1 MKRAGVTIQKPYP
14 GYYYPNIMTEYILIF
29 RKPGMPIYKQTDR
42 AAKDRSVYPINR
54 LFTMDIANNVWHIA
68 PVPPDMI
75 DHPCPF
81 PEEIPD
87 RLIKLYSYVG
97 DLVLD
102 PFAGSGQT
110 LKAAKQLDRH
120 YVGYETIAKYARLAR
135 QRIKGKSAIRPQQ
148 LIARFDKIGK
158 DDPAGQSS

>member
-1 MKRAGVTIQKPYP
+1 V
-14 GYYYPNIMTEYILIF
+14 
-29 RKPGMPIYKQTDR
+29 
-42 AAKDRSVYPINR
+42 
-54 LFTMDIANNVWHIA
+54 
-68 PVPPDMI
+68 I

-87 RLIKLYSYVG
+87 RLIQLYSYKSDV
-97 DLVLD
+97 VLD

-110 LKAAKQLDRH
+110 LKAAKHLKRK
-120 YVGYETIAKYARLAR
+120 YVGYETIEKYTQLAKARL
-135 QRIKGKSAIRPQQ
+135 KGKSAIRPQQ

>member
-1 MKRAGVTIQKPYP
+1 
-14 GYYYPNIMTEYILIF
+14 
-29 RKPGMPIYKQTDR
+29 PIYKQTDR
-42 AAKDRSVYPINR
+42 AAKNRSAYPINR

-68 PVPPDMI
+68 PVPPGVL

-87 RLIKLYSYVG
+87 RLIKLYSYKG

-110 LKAAKQLDRH
+110 LKVAAKLDRR
-120 YVGYETIAKYARLAR
+120 YVGYETIKKYAQLAR
-135 QRIKGKSAIRPQQ
+135 QRIRGKSAIRPQQ
-148 LIARFDKIGK
+148 LIVRFDKIGK
-158 DDPAGQSS
+158 DEPAGQSS